1 MRIIAGTHRGRRMIT
16 PEGDEIR
23 PTSDR
28 VRESLFSILGNISD
42 AIVIDGFA
50 GTGALGLEALSRGAK
65 KVSFF
70 DTSKDA
76 ISLIRE
82 NLKQFELA
90 NTSSVFHGAFAKNV
104 SLVNQPANLVFLDPP
119 YKKELLPPALDALVA
134 SGALAED
141 GLVILE
147 HSRYETV
154 TFPDVFEKEDE
165 RTYGKT
171 TLTFLRMPTT
181 TEAD

>member
-1 MRIIAGTHRGRRMIT
+1 MRIIAGTHRGRKMIT

-28 VRESLFSILGNISD
+28 VRESLFSILGNISEVT
-42 AIVIDGFA
+42 VIDGFA

-70 DTSKDA
+70 DTSKEA

-82 NLKQFELA
+82 NLKQFDLA
-90 NTSSVFHGAFAKNV
+90 NTSSVFHGSFGKNI
-104 SLVNQPANLVFLDPP
+104 SLVNTPANLIFLDPP
-119 YKKELLPPALDALVA
+119 YKKEMLRPALDALLG
-134 SGALAED
+134 SNALAED
-141 GLVILE
+141 ALIIME

-154 TFPDVFEKEDE
+154 DFPERFEKEDE

-171 TLTFLRMPTT
+171 TLTFLRLLL
-181 TEAD
+181 E

>member
-1 MRIIAGTHRGRRMIT
+1 MIS

-28 VRESLFSILGNISD
+28 VRESLFSILGNISGVY
-42 AIVIDGFA
+42 VIDGFA

-70 DTSKDA
+70 DTSKEA
-76 ISLIRE
+76 IALIRE
-82 NLKQFELA
+82 NLKQFDLA
-90 NTSSVFHGAFAKNV
+90 NTSSVFHGSFLKNI
-104 SLVNQPANLVFLDPP
+104 SLVNTPVNLVFLDAP
-119 YKKELLPPALDALVA
+119 YKKEMLPPALDALLA
-134 SGALAED
+134 ADTLAED
-141 GLVILE
+141 ALVILE

-154 TFPDVFEKEDE
+154 TFPDRFEKEDE

-171 TLTFLRMPTT
+171 TLTFLRFLGSE
-181 TEAD
+181 EADEAE